1 MRRAVSSVTVALALF
16 GVAVAPAA
24 AAAAPVSAAT
34 SGAASVLATPVG
46 TVPLAGAVPLTGA
59 VPLVGVA
66 PLAVAGKK
74 KCTITDERLRELSGL
89 VATKTGYVVINDG
102 TLQESRKRVFF
113 LDTKCKIAREP
124 VKFSGDGPFD
134 TEDLALSPDGKTLWI
149 ADTGDNVT
157 SRERRTRVAVWTMP
171 VTGSKQPV
179 LHRLSYPERKPHDA
193 EALLIGADG
202 SPLVIT
208 KVPSGKAEIFTPETK
223 LDSGGNAD
231 PVPMKKVGEITLPKT
246 TTDNPL
252 NIIGRVAI
260 TGAARS
266 PDGSRVVLRTYA
278 DAFEYDVKG
287 DDIVAALTTGKPR
300 VTPLADPFGEA
311 ISYTPDGTG
320 FVTVSD
326 GGELSPED
334 PIDILGYTPS
344 TKGAEPVE
352 GAAGAKPAAD
362 RSWYDNLSLDQITY
376 LIGAVGVVGAV
387 LVGAGIVGIVRSRRR
402 AAAAGEMPDDPDDEV
417 FTSGAVSRAEGFPA
431 GESPPAAEP
440 APDRPRTG
448 GVYGAAAGGGP
459 ARPAGGAVYGG
470 GRPPAA
476 AAAVPSGGPGGS
488 SPAGGGRP
496 AGGGVYG
503 GGRPA
508 GGGVYGATP
517 AGGAGPRGATPA
529 GGAGPRGATPAGGAG
544 PRGATPAGGAG
555 PRGGADGAG
564 PRGGAPGI
572 GPRGGAS
579 GGGARGGAPAAA
591 DPRGG
596 APAGGRGGMPAGGRG
611 GAPAG
616 GRGGVPADGR
626 GGPPGIRG
634 GAPVAGRGTPPG
646 GRGGPPP
653 EGRGGA
659 PVGAR
664 GGPPPGGRGGPPPG
678 GRAAPPAGG
687 RGGAPVGGP
696 GAPPAGGRGGAPA
709 GGRGAG
715 PAGGRGGAAGGG
727 DGVYGAGRA
736 EPPRREGGPREPRS
750 GPRRDDDHDD
760 RRGGQYGPPPGR
772 SGERY

>member
-16 GVAVAPAA
+16 GAAVAPAA
-24 AAAAPVSAAT
+24 AAGAAPLSASAVT
-34 SGAASVLATPVG
+34 GAA
-46 TVPLAGAVPLTGA
+46 PLS
-59 VPLVGVA
+59 
-66 PLAVAGKK
+66 AVAGKK

-89 VATKTGYVVINDG
+89 VATKTGYIVINDG
-102 TLQESRKRVFF
+102 TLEESRKRVFF
-113 LDTKCKIAREP
+113 LDTKCKIAKEP
-124 VKFSGDGPFD
+124 VKYSGDGPFD

-171 VTGSKQPV
+171 VGGSKQPV

-202 SPLVIT
+202 LPLVIT
-208 KVPSGKAEIFTPETK
+208 KVPSGKAEIYTPEAK
-223 LDSGGNAD
+223 LDSGGNTE

-266 PDGSRVVLRTYA
+266 PDGSKVVLRTYA
-278 DAFEYDVKG
+278 DAFEYDVSG

-344 TKGAEPVE
+344 TKGAETVE
-352 GAAGAKPAAD
+352 GAAGVKPAAD
-362 RSWYDNLSLDQITY
+362 KSWYDNLSLDQITY
-376 LIGAVGVVGAV
+376 LIAAVGVVGVV

-402 AAAAGEMPDDPDDEV
+402 AATTGEESDDPDDEV
-417 FTSGAVSRAEGFPA
+417 FTSGAVPRVESLPA
-431 GESPPAAEP
+431 GESPRVAEP
-440 APDRPRTG
+440 VAADRPRGG
-448 GVYGAAAGGGP
+448 GVYGAPAAAGGAP

-476 AAAVPSGGPGGS
+476 TGAVPPGGPGGTA
-488 SPAGGGRP
+488 PGGGRP

-503 GGRPA
+503 GARPA
-508 GGGVYGATP
+508 GGGVYGAAP
-517 AGGAGPRGATPA
+517 AGGPPVN
-529 GGAGPRGATPAGGAG
+529 
-544 PRGATPAGGAG
+544 
-555 PRGGADGAG
+555 GAG
-564 PRGGAPGI
+564 PRGGAPG
-572 GPRGGAS
+572 GGTSRTVPR
-579 GGGARGGAPAAA
+579 GGARGGTPAAA

-596 APAGGRGGMPAGGRG
+596 APAAGGRGAAPAGGRGGALAGGRG

-616 GRGGVPADGR
+616 GRGA
-626 GGPPGIRG
+626 PPGARS
-634 GAPVAGRGTPPG
+634 GAPAAGRGTPPG
-646 GRGGPPP
+646 GRGGTPAD
-653 EGRGGA
+653 GRGGA
-659 PVGAR
+659 PAGGR
-664 GGPPPGGRGGPPPG
+664 GGPADGRGGTPPGGRGG
-678 GRAAPPAGG
+678 APAGG
-687 RGGAPVGGP
+687 RGGGPTGGH
-696 GAPPAGGRGGAPA
+696 GGAPA

-715 PAGGRGGAAGGG
+715 PAGGRGGAPGGG
-727 DGVYGAGRA
+727 DGVYGGGRA
-736 EPPRREGGPREPRS
+736 EPPRREAGPREPRS
-750 GPRRDDDHDD
+750 GPRRDGVADD

>member
-16 GVAVAPAA
+16 GAAVAPAA
-24 AAAAPVSAAT
+24 AAGAAPVSAAP
-34 SGAASVLATPVG
+34 A
-46 TVPLAGAVPLTGA
+46 
-59 VPLVGVA
+59 GVA
-66 PLAVAGKK
+66 PPVTGAGPLAVGAGPLAAAAGKK

-89 VATKTGYVVINDG
+89 VATKTGYIVINDG

-113 LDTKCKIAREP
+113 LDTKCKIAKEP
-124 VKFSGDGPFD
+124 VKYSGDGPFD

-171 VTGSKQPV
+171 ITGSKQPV

-202 SPLVIT
+202 LPLVIT
-208 KVPSGKAEIFTPETK
+208 KVPSGKAEIFTPEAK
-223 LDSGGNAD
+223 LDPDGNAE

-278 DAFEYDVKG
+278 DAFEYDVSG

-326 GGELSPED
+326 GGELAPED

-352 GAAGAKPAAD
+352 GAAGAKPAAEK
-362 RSWYDNLSLDQITY
+362 SWYDNLSLDQITY
-376 LIGAVGVVGAV
+376 LIGAVGVIGAL

-402 AAAAGEMPDDPDDEV
+402 AATAGDDPDDHDDDV
-417 FTSGAVSRAEGFPA
+417 FTSGAVSRAEGPA
-431 GESPPAAEP
+431 AGDGPHAAEP
-440 APDRPRTG
+440 VADRPRGG
-448 GVYGAAAGGGP
+448 GVYGAPAAAGGAP

-470 GRPPAA
+470 GRPPAGA
-476 AAAVPSGGPGGS
+476 AAAPAGRPGGGPPPS
-488 SPAGGGRP
+488 GGRP

-508 GGGVYGATP
+508 GGGVYGAAP
-517 AGGAGPRGATPA
+517 AGGPA
-529 GGAGPRGATPAGGAG
+529 GK
-544 PRGATPAGGAG
+544 
-555 PRGGADGAG
+555 GAG
-564 PRGGAPGI
+564 PRGGAPAG
-572 GPRGGAS
+572 GP
-579 GGGARGGAPAAA
+579 PAV

-596 APAGGRGGMPAGGRG
+596 APAGGRGGVPAGGRG

-616 GRGGVPADGR
+616 GRGVPPGARGGAPAAGRGTPPGRGGTPPDGRGGVPAGGRGGAPADGR
-626 GGPPGIRG
+626 GGPP
-634 GAPVAGRGTPPG
+634 PAGRGG
-646 GRGGPPP
+646 
-653 EGRGGA
+653 
-659 PVGAR
+659 
-664 GGPPPGGRGGPPPG
+664 
-678 GRAAPPAGG
+678 
-687 RGGAPVGGP
+687 
-696 GAPPAGGRGGAPA
+696 PPAGGRGGAPA
-709 GGRGAG
+709 GGRGAE
-715 PAGGRGGAAGGG
+715 PAGGRGGAPAGGRG
-727 DGVYGAGRA
+727 GASPGGRGGVYGGGRA
-736 EPPRREGGPREPRS
+736 EPPRREAGPREPRS
-750 GPRRDDDHDD
+750 GPRRDGQDD

>member
-16 GVAVAPAA
+16 GAAVASAA
-24 AAAAPVSAAT
+24 AAGAAPVSAA
-34 SGAASVLATPVG
+34 PVG
-46 TVPLAGAVPLTGA
+46 AGSPATVPVAAGVPLAVS
-59 VPLVGVA
+59 
-66 PLAVAGKK
+66 PLAVAPVAVAPVAAAAAGKK

-89 VATKTGYVVINDG
+89 VATKTGYIVINDG

-113 LDTKCKIAREP
+113 LDTKCKIAKEP
-124 VKFSGDGPFD
+124 VKYSGDGPFD

-171 VTGSKQPV
+171 ISGSKQPV

-193 EALLIGADG
+193 EALLVGADG
-202 SPLVIT
+202 LPLVIT
-208 KVPSGKAEIFTPETK
+208 KVPSGKAEIYTPEAK
-223 LDSGGNAD
+223 LDSGGD
-231 PVPMKKVGEITLPKT
+231 TEPVPMKKVGEITLPKT

-278 DAFEYDVKG
+278 DAFEYDVSG

-311 ISYTPDGTG
+311 IAYTPEGTG

-344 TKGAEPVE
+344 TKGAETVE
-352 GAAGAKPAAD
+352 GAAGVKPAAGQ
-362 RSWYDNLSLDQITY
+362 SWYDKLSLDQITY
-376 LIGAVGVVGAV
+376 LIGAVGAIGAV

-402 AAAAGEMPDDPDDEV
+402 AAAAGEESDDPDDEV
-417 FTSGAVSRAEGFPA
+417 FTSGAVSRAEGLPA
-431 GESPPAAEP
+431 GVPARGAEP
-440 APDRPRTG
+440 AADRPRGG
-448 GVYGAAAGGGP
+448 GVYGAPSPAGGPP

-476 AAAVPSGGPGGS
+476 PGTVPPAGPGGAN
-488 SPAGGGRP
+488 PPGGGRP
-496 AGGGVYG
+496 SGGGVYG
-503 GGRPA
+503 GGRP
-508 GGGVYGATP
+508 GGGAVYGAAP
-517 AGGAGPRGATPA
+517 AGGPPVNGAGPRGAA
-529 GGAGPRGATPAGGAG
+529 PRGATRGGVPAG
-544 PRGATPAGGAG
+544 
-555 PRGGADGAG
+555 AD
-564 PRGGAPGI
+564 PRGGAP
-572 GPRGGAS
+572 
-579 GGGARGGAPAAA
+579 A

-596 APAGGRGGMPAGGRG
+596 APAGGRGGAPAGPRG

-616 GRGGVPADGR
+616 GRGGVPAD
-626 GGPPGIRG
+626 PRG
-634 GAPVAGRGTPPG
+634 GAPAGGRAAPPGGRGRGGAPAGGRGTPPG

-653 EGRGGA
+653 D
-659 PVGAR
+659 
-664 GGPPPGGRGGPPPG
+664 
-678 GRAAPPAGG
+678 
-687 RGGAPVGGP
+687 
-696 GAPPAGGRGGAPA
+696 GRGGAPA
-709 GGRGAG
+709 GGRD
-715 PAGGRGGAAGGG
+715 G
-727 DGVYGAGRA
+727 DGGHGGGRA

-750 GPRRDDDHDD
+750 GPRRDGGHDD

-772 SGERY
+772 GGERY

>member
-16 GVAVAPAA
+16 GAAVAPAA
-24 AAAAPVSAAT
+24 AAGAAPVSAAP
-34 SGAASVLATPVG
+34 A
-46 TVPLAGAVPLTGA
+46 
-59 VPLVGVA
+59 GVA
-66 PLAVAGKK
+66 PPVTGAGPLAVGAGPLAAAAGKK

-89 VATKTGYVVINDG
+89 VATKTGYIVINDG

-113 LDTKCKIAREP
+113 LDTKCKIAKEP
-124 VKFSGDGPFD
+124 VKYSGDGPFD

-202 SPLVIT
+202 LPLVIT
-208 KVPSGKAEIFTPETK
+208 KVPSGKAEIFTPEAK
-223 LDSGGNAD
+223 LDPDGNAE

-278 DAFEYDVKG
+278 DAFEYDVSG

-326 GGELSPED
+326 GGELAPED

-352 GAAGAKPAAD
+352 GAAGAKPAAEK
-362 RSWYDNLSLDQITY
+362 SWYDNLSLDQITY
-376 LIGAVGVVGAV
+376 LIGAVGVIGAL

-402 AAAAGEMPDDPDDEV
+402 AATAGDDPDDHDDDV
-417 FTSGAVSRAEGFPA
+417 FTSGAVSRAEGPA
-431 GESPPAAEP
+431 VGDGPHAAEP
-440 APDRPRTG
+440 VADRPRGG
-448 GVYGAAAGGGP
+448 GVYGAPAAAGGAP

-470 GRPPAA
+470 GRPPAGA
-476 AAAVPSGGPGGS
+476 AAAPAGRPAGGPPPS
-488 SPAGGGRP
+488 GGRP

-508 GGGVYGATP
+508 GGGVYGAAP
-517 AGGAGPRGATPA
+517 AGGPA
-529 GGAGPRGATPAGGAG
+529 GK
-544 PRGATPAGGAG
+544 GAG
-555 PRGGADGAG
+555 PRGGVPTGG
-564 PRGGAPGI
+564 P
-572 GPRGGAS
+572 
-579 GGGARGGAPAAA
+579 PAV

-596 APAGGRGGMPAGGRG
+596 APAGGRGGVSAGGRG

-616 GRGGVPADGR
+616 GRGVPPGARGGAPAAGRGTPPGRGGTPPDGRGGVPAGGRGGAPADGR
-626 GGPPGIRG
+626 GGPP
-634 GAPVAGRGTPPG
+634 PP
-646 GRGGPPP
+646 GRGG
-653 EGRGGA
+653 
-659 PVGAR
+659 
-664 GGPPPGGRGGPPPG
+664 
-678 GRAAPPAGG
+678 
-687 RGGAPVGGP
+687 
-696 GAPPAGGRGGAPA
+696 PPAGGRGGAPA
-709 GGRGAG
+709 GGRGAE
-715 PAGGRGGAAGGG
+715 PAGGRGGAPAGGRG
-727 DGVYGAGRA
+727 GAPTGGRGGVYGGGRA
-736 EPPRREGGPREPRS
+736 EPPRREAGPREPRS
-750 GPRRDDDHDD
+750 GPRRDGQDD